1 MSKDANGADP
11 TSTAPAKDTP
21 PANAAAPNSNQG
33 DAAAGNGK
41 ELDKSV
47 DQSGNPGG
55 NAAAPKIDPPKAPE
69 KYELVQRKDSPLLK
83 EDVAEIEANAKAQ
96 GLSQEQA
103 QKLVE
108 SKEADHDKF
117 FSRQIQQAKDQ
128 QTLWRSEVEAD
139 KEIAGTDGK
148 AFKQNVELAKR
159 AMDRFA
165 DDQFKK
171 VLSETGLGNNPHL
184 IRTFLRIGRGM
195 ADDTAVLD
203 GSSSTPTKKSRE
215 EKLFPTNF
223 KEKRSN

>member
-11 TSTAPAKDTP
+11 TSTAPAKETP
-21 PANAAAPNSNQG
+21 PANAAPNSNQG

-41 ELDKSV
+41 EIDKSV
-47 DQSGNPGG
+47 DQPGG

-108 SKEADHDKF
+108 SREADHDKF
-117 FSRQIQQAKDQ
+117 FARQIQQAKDQ

-165 DDQFKK
+165 DDHFKK